1 MLPTN
6 VRFSPEGL
14 ENERYEEDMEDAVW
28 LVVPKKDWDQN
39 IIFGKSFS
47 EFGIACLYAKE
58 HSDTDFVIT
67 CMQEIA

>member
-1 MLPTN
+1 MFPTN

-14 ENERYEEDMEDAVW
+14 ENDRYEEDMVW
-28 LVVPKKDWDQN
+28 LVVTKKDWDQN

-47 EFGIACLYAKE
+47 EFGVACLYARE

-67 CMQEIA
+67 CMQEVL

>member
-1 MLPTN
+1 MFPTN

-14 ENERYEEDMEDAVW
+14 ENDRYEEDMVW
-28 LVVPKKDWDQN
+28 LVVTKKDWDQN

-47 EFGIACLYAKE
+47 EFGVACLYAGE

-67 CMQEIA
+67 CM

>member
-1 MLPTN
+1 MFPTN

-14 ENERYEEDMEDAVW
+14 ENDRYEEDMVW
-28 LVVPKKDWDQN
+28 LVVTKKDWDQN

-47 EFGIACLYAKE
+47 SFGVACLYAEE

-67 CMQEIA
+67 CM

>member
-1 MLPTN
+1 MFPTN

-14 ENERYEEDMEDAVW
+14 ENDRYEEDMVW
-28 LVVPKKDWDQN
+28 LVVTKKDWDQN

-47 EFGIACLYAKE
+47 EFNIACLYAME

-67 CMQEIA
+67 CM